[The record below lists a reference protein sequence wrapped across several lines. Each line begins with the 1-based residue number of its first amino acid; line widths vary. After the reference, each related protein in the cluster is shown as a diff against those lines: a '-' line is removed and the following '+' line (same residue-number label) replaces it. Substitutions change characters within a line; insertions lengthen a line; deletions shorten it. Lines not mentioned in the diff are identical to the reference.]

1 MSVLSALQSAGVPA
15 AIAKAETPRAEQAM
29 LERQIITPARARMF
43 LAQVL
48 HESGGLR
55 FFEEI
60 ASGAAY
66 EGRKDLGNVRPGD
79 GRRYKG
85 RGPIQLTGR
94 ANYRSFGRALSLPL
108 EDQPQLAAR
117 HDIGWRI
124 AALYWQ
130 LRGLNEL
137 ADQGHFVTI
146 TKRINGGTNGLADRT
161 RYLGIVSRHDCMPRP
176 RDALAHLTA
185 RERSWCREYDR
196 LRQADRD
203 PERRRVLRRV
213 MTEQRKRIWRAAQQ
227 TGWDRANR
235 AKRYRSLKART
246 T

>member
-1 MSVLSALQSAGVPA
+1 MSVLQAFRDAGVGRGVA
-15 AIAKAETPRAEQAM
+15 TAEASRCEVAM
-29 LERQIITPARARMF
+29 VERDITNHPRARMF

-48 HESGGLR
+48 HESGGLN

-66 EGRKDLGNVRPGD
+66 EGRRDLGNVHPGD

-94 ANYRSFGRALSLPL
+94 ANYSSFGRALGLPL

-130 LRGLNEL
+130 SRGLNAL
-137 ADQGHFVTI
+137 ADQGAFIAI

-161 RYLGIVSRHDCMPRP
+161 RYLTIVSRRDCRP
-176 RDALAHLTA
+176 KPPDPLGHLTP
-185 RERSWCREYDR
+185 RERELCREYDR
-196 LRQADRD
+196 LKGENRD
-203 PERRRVLRRV
+203 PERRRALRDE
-213 MTEQRKRIWRAAQQ
+213 MAIQRKRIWRAAQE
-227 TGWDRANR
+227 TGWEKANR

-246 T
+246 G